1 MYVQHVSRYPEVIF
15 KKIIKEMISLFFY
28 LLCYKKSCYIYITLN
43 FETSYMMKIWET
55 NLLHETAY
63 VSSKLYS

>member
-28 LLCYKKSCYIYITLN
+28 LLFYKKSCYIYH
-43 FETSYMMKIWET
+43 S
-55 NLLHETAY
+55 
-63 VSSKLYS
+63 